1 MKLREKGVLPESD
14 IYIHNASLICK
25 DYFYQLLCTGHYYC
39 TLGYAVRPNTLGSF
53 LLCYIIKGTLCA
65 SNPNGEKMTLTEG
78 SLGIINCH
86 DRPSYWAVE
95 NLEFY
100 WIHFDSHNINELYQN
115 MEMHSVNVHD
125 RARAEKLFSSV
136 VDTFAQGRQPREAVI
151 NKTITDILTLFFEDE
166 PEGTAD
172 ARKFDAVINYINNN
186 IDKKISNETLS
197 EMVNMSEFHFIRS
210 FKKETGLS
218 PHEYILKSRVNTAA
232 FLLKATTLSLS
243 EITYKCGYA
252 NEAAFSNSF
261 KSYTGITPRRYR
273 QSALESF
280 HKRSRIANIDL
291 LEKENQ

>member
-39 TLGYAVRPNTLGSF
+39 TLGYAVRPNTLGSY
-53 LLCYIIKGTLCA
+53 LLCYIVKGSLAT

-78 SLGIINCH
+78 SLGIINCY
-86 DRPSYWAVE
+86 DSPSYWAVE

-115 MEMHSVNVHD
+115 MESHSASVHD
-125 RARAEKLFSSV
+125 RARAERLFSSV
-136 VDTFAQGRQPREAVI
+136 VDTFERGGQPREAII
-151 NKTITDILTLFFEDE
+151 NKTITDILTLFFEEESEDA
-166 PEGTAD
+166 TD
-172 ARKFDAVINYINNN
+172 ARKFDTVINYMNNN
-186 IDKKISNETLS
+186 IDRKISNSELA
-197 EMVNMSEFHFIRS
+197 EMVNMSEFHFIRT
-210 FKKETGLS
+210 FKNETGLS
-218 PHEYILKSRVNTAA
+218 PHEYILKLRVNTAA
-232 FLLKATTLSLS
+232 FLLKATSLSLS

-252 NEAAFSNSF
+252 NEAAFSNGF

-273 QSALESF
+273 QSALESS

-291 LEKENQ
+291 VDKEEK